1 MRFWRLPNGKLVVAL
16 LAAAG
21 VVAGCAVSRQH
32 AQGLDEMA
40 KGNSEKGLADLAAA
54 SAAEPTNSQY
64 RLDYLKHLSLAVN
77 GLLAQADDARRVGQI
92 EAARQLYHNTLRIDS
107 GNDRALRGLSNLEM
121 DERHNA
127 MLADAEKLLA
137 AHQLK
142 EAQDKVHAVLQENS
156 ARGDA
161 KRLAVRIA
169 DEMDKA
175 EAARAAQIAAS
186 SVMKKPVSLQFRD
199 ANLRM
204 VFEALSRTTG
214 LNVIFDRDVRN
225 DLKTT
230 IFVHDA
236 SVEDTVDMILLQSQ
250 MEKKVLNANTLFIY
264 PATAAKQ
271 KEYQDLKVRVFQL
284 SNADGKTVQN
294 TLKTV
299 LKVADM
305 SLDDKTNTLI
315 VRGTPD
321 TIAVAEK
328 IIAAQDAPDPEVM
341 LEVEVLEVSSD
352 RIRNL
357 GVAWPSTFGVTTPS
371 SLDGISVSNLRDYG
385 RIPLDKLL
393 VGGPFSAT
401 ANFSLSDSDGK
412 VLAAPRIR
420 TRDNQKAKILIG
432 EKVPVITNT
441 VTPVSTGPAVVT
453 GSVQYLDVGIK
464 LEVKPHVYLEG
475 DVGIELN
482 MEVSSILGTVT
493 PPAGSGTSSGTVAY
507 DIGTRDVTTNL
518 RLRDGETQILGGL
531 IQDNE
536 TLSAS
541 KVPGIGEF
549 PVLDHLFGSNNHEDK
564 KTEVVLSITPH
575 ILRAPTVAD
584 SRARD
589 VFSGTESSVRDM
601 PLRLDPVGSVSGAP
615 STAGAA
621 PTPGFVGG
629 GATGPAMPPGAP
641 ANLPTVNPNYPRNDP
656 RVPVP
661 RHELPPGVTA
671 PPWLNNPPAQ
681 EGETPPPPPVQ
692 NFPGVPATPEA
703 PAPNTAPSGAAEAPP
718 APTPVPAPPP
728 NTQ

>member
-1 MRFWRLPNGKLVVAL
+1 MQFWRMFGWRE
-16 LAAAG
+16 LAALVA
-21 VVAGCAVSRQH
+21 VVVVLSGCAASRQH
-32 AQGLDEMA
+32 SEGLEAIASGDR
-40 KGNSEKGLADLAAA
+40 EKGLAKLAAA
-54 SAAEPTNSQY
+54 SAAEPMNSQY
-64 RLDYLKHLSLAVN
+64 RLDYLKELSRTVN
-77 GLLAQADDARRVGQI
+77 GLLAQGDDARRVGQYQ
-92 EAARQLYHNTLRIDS
+92 AARQLYRDVLKFDAGT
-107 GNDRALRGLSNLEM
+107 DRALRGLSNIEM
-121 DERHNA
+121 DERHNGL
-127 MLADAEKLLA
+127 LAEAEKLLQQHDFA
-137 AHQLK
+137 GAR
-142 EAQDKVHAVLQENS
+142 EKVHTVLQENG
-156 ARGDA
+156 ARADA
-161 KRLAVRIA
+161 KALATKIA

-175 EAARAAQIAAS
+175 EAAKAAQIAAS

-236 SVEDTVDMILLQSQ
+236 SVEDTVGMILLQSQ
-250 MEKKVLNANTLFIY
+250 LEKKELNANTLFIY

-294 TLKTV
+294 VLKTV

-305 SLDDKTNTLI
+305 SLDDKTNTLV

-328 IIAAQDAPDPEVM
+328 IIAAHDAPDPEVM
-341 LEVEVLEVSSD
+341 LEVEVLEVARD
-352 RIRNL
+352 RLLDL
-357 GVAWPSTFGVTTPS
+357 GITWPSTAGVQTTNVTNLS
-371 SLDGISVSNLRDYG
+371 SLAHQSLNQLTVLGA
-385 RIPLDKLL
+385 
-393 VGGPFSAT
+393 PFGAT
-401 ANFSLSDSDGK
+401 ANFLLTDSDAN

-441 VTPVSTGPAVVT
+441 VTPVATGAPVVT

-482 MEVSSILGTVT
+482 MEVSSILGQVGATG
-493 PPAGSGTSSGTVAY
+493 ASAGTVAY

-536 TLSAS
+536 TLSAN
-541 KVPGIGEF
+541 KVPGLGQF
-549 PVLDHLFGSNNHEDK
+549 PLLDRIFGSNTHEDK

-584 SRARD
+584 LRSRD
-589 VFSGTESSVRDM
+589 VFSGTESAVREM
-601 PLRLDPVGSVSGAP
+601 PLRLDPVGSVSGGAP
-615 STAGAA
+615 AAAGAP

-629 GATGPAMPPGAP
+629 GGTGPATPALPPGAP
-641 ANLPTVNPNYPRNDP
+641 ANLPIPSPNYPKNNP
-656 RVPVP
+656 LVQPP
-661 RHELPPGVTA
+661 RHEVPPGMTP
-671 PPWLNNPPAQ
+671 PPWIANPPAT
-681 EGETPPPPPVQ
+681 EGETPAPPPVQ
-692 NFPGVPATPEA
+692 NFPGVPAA
-703 PAPNTAPSGAAEAPP
+703 PAPEGAAPAPSP
-718 APTPVPAPPP
+718 APAPGTS
-728 NTQ
+728 N

>member
-1 MRFWRLPNGKLVVAL
+1 MQAQVTSSRAPLL
-16 LAAAG
+16 LATLGLVA
-21 VVAGCAVSRQH
+21 VLAGCAASRQH
-32 AQGLDEMA
+32 SEGLRSMA
-40 KGNSEKGLADLAAA
+40 AGDREKGLSELAAA

-64 RLDYLKHLSLAVN
+64 RLDYLKQLSLAVN
-77 GLLAQADDARRVGQI
+77 SQLAQADEARRAGQI
-92 EAARQLYHNTLRIDS
+92 EAARQLYGNTLRIDP

-127 MLADAEKLLA
+127 LLAEAEKLLA
-137 AHQLK
+137 AHDLAGARQ
-142 EAQDKVHAVLQENS
+142 KVHTVLQENG
-156 ARGDA
+156 ARIDA
-161 KRLAVRIA
+161 KQLATRIA

-175 EAARAAQIAAS
+175 EAAKAAQVVAG

-250 MEKKVLNANTLFIY
+250 LDKKVLNANTLFIY

-284 SNADGKTVQN
+284 SNADGKTMQN
-294 TLKTV
+294 VLKTV

-305 SLDDKTNTLI
+305 SLDDKTNTLV

-321 TIAVAEK
+321 MISVAEK
-328 IIAAQDAPDPEVM
+328 IIAAHDYPDPEVM
-341 LEVEVLEVSSD
+341 LEVEVLEVNRD
-352 RIRNL
+352 RIREL
-357 GVAWPSTFGVTTPS
+357 GIQWPSTFGVQTPS
-371 SLDGISVSNLRDYG
+371 GVNTLHDLGH
-385 RIPLDKLL
+385 IPLNRLGV
-393 VGGPFSAT
+393 VGGPFGAT
-401 ANFSLSDSDGK
+401 ANFSLSDSDGN
-412 VLAAPRIR
+412 VLAAPKLR

-441 VTPVSTGPAVVT
+441 VTPVSTGTPVVT

-482 MEVSSILGTVT
+482 MEVSTILGQVT
-493 PPAGSGTSSGTVAY
+493 PTGNNAGTIAY

-531 IQDNE
+531 IQDTE
-536 TLSAS
+536 TVSAN
-541 KVPGIGEF
+541 KVPGLGEF
-549 PVLDHLFGSNNHEDK
+549 PLLNRLFGSNHHEDK

-584 SRARD
+584 SRAREL
-589 VFSGTESSVRDM
+589 FSGTESSVREM

-615 STAGAA
+615 STPGAA
-621 PTPGFVGG
+621 PAPGFVGG
-629 GATGPAMPPGAP
+629 GATGAPNPALPPGAP
-641 ANLPTVNPNYPRNDP
+641 ATLPTTPTPNYPRNDP

-661 RHELPPGVTA
+661 RHEVPPGVTA
-671 PPWLNNPPAQ
+671 PPWIASPP
-681 EGETPPPPPVQ
+681 
-692 NFPGVPATPEA
+692 
-703 PAPNTAPSGAAEAPP
+703 AAEAPAQVAP
-718 APTPVPAPPP
+718 PEPPTAAPTPVPEEYAPTPVQPFPTPPP
-728 NTQ
+728 SPAPGSPN

>member
-1 MRFWRLPNGKLVVAL
+1 MQFWRSRGWMG
-16 LAAAG
+16 AAAVLSAVG
-21 VVAGCAVSRQH
+21 VLVGCAASRQH
-32 AQGLDEMA
+32 SEGLEDMA
-40 KGNSEKGLADLAAA
+40 SGNREKGLAELAAA

-64 RLDYLKHLSLAVN
+64 RMDYLKQLSYAVN
-77 GLLAQADDARRVGQI
+77 SQLAQADEARRAGQI
-92 EAARQLYHNTLRIDS
+92 EAARQLYGNVLKIDQ
-107 GNDRALRGLSNLEM
+107 GNDRALHGLSNLQM

-127 MLADAEKLLA
+127 MLAEAEKLLA
-137 AHQLK
+137 AHDLAGAR
-142 EAQDKVHAVLQENS
+142 EKVHTVLQENGTR
-156 ARGDA
+156 ADA
-161 KRLAVRIA
+161 KALATRIA

-175 EAARAAQIAAS
+175 EAAKAAQIAAG

-250 MEKKVLNANTLFIY
+250 LDKKVLNANTLFIY

-294 TLKTV
+294 VLKTV

-305 SLDDKTNTLI
+305 SLDDKTNTLV

-321 TIAVAEK
+321 MISVAEK
-328 IIAAQDAPDPEVM
+328 IIAAHDVADPEVM
-341 LEVEVLEVSSD
+341 LEVEVLEVNRD
-352 RIRNL
+352 RIRQL
-357 GVAWPSTFGVTTPS
+357 GIQWPATFGIATPS
-371 SLDGISVSNLRDYG
+371 SVNTLHDLRHV
-385 RIPLDKLL
+385 PLNQFN
-393 VGGPFSAT
+393 VIGGPFGAT
-401 ANFSLSDSDGK
+401 AQFSLTDSDSN
-412 VLAAPRIR
+412 VLAAPRLR
-420 TRDNQKAKILIG
+420 ARDNQKAKILIG

-441 VTPVSTGPAVVT
+441 VTPVSTGTPVVT

-464 LEVKPHVYLEG
+464 LELKPHVYLEG

-482 MEVSSILGTVT
+482 LEVSSILGQVT
-493 PPAGSGTSSGTVAY
+493 PPGNNSGTVAY
-507 DIGTRDVTTNL
+507 DIGTRDVATNL

-536 TLSAS
+536 TLSAN
-541 KVPGIGEF
+541 KVPGLGEF
-549 PVLDHLFGSNNHEDK
+549 PLLDRLFGSNNHEDK
-564 KTEVVLSITPH
+564 KTEVVMSITPH

-584 SRARD
+584 SRARE
-589 VFSGTESSVRDM
+589 VFSGTESTVRET

-615 STAGAA
+615 STPGAT

-629 GATGPAMPPGAP
+629 GGGGPAPGTP
-641 ANLPTVNPNYPRNDP
+641 QTMTGGPTTPLPTPAPNYPRNDP

-661 RHELPPGVTA
+661 RHEVPPGMTP
-671 PPWLNNPPAQ
+671 PPWLANPPAQ
-681 EGETPPPPPVQ
+681 EGEKQTPPPVQ
-692 NFPGVPATPEA
+692 TFPGVPILPTTPEMPATPAPEEGA
-703 PAPNTAPSGAAEAPP
+703 PAPV
-718 APTPVPAPPP
+718 PTPTPTPGTP
-728 NTQ
+728 N

>member
-1 MRFWRLPNGKLVVAL
+1 MRFWRLPNGRLAVAL

-32 AQGLDEMA
+32 AHGLDEMA
-40 KGNSEKGLADLAAA
+40 TGNSEKGLADLAAA

-92 EAARQLYHNTLRIDS
+92 EAARQLYHNTLRIDP

-250 MEKKVLNANTLFIY
+250 LEKKVLNANTLFIY

-294 TLKTV
+294 SLKTV

-357 GVAWPSTFGVTTPS
+357 GIAWPSTFGVQTPS
-371 SLDGISVSNLRDYG
+371 SLNGIPVSNLRDYG
-385 RIPLDKLL
+385 RIPLNQLL
-393 VGGPFSAT
+393 VTGGPFGAT
-401 ANFSLSDSDGK
+401 ANFSLTDSDGK

-475 DVGIELN
+475 DVGIELS
-482 MEVSSILGTVT
+482 MEVS
-493 PPAGSGTSSGTVAY
+493 
-507 DIGTRDVTTNL
+507 
-518 RLRDGETQILGGL
+518 
-531 IQDNE
+531 
-536 TLSAS
+536 
-541 KVPGIGEF
+541 
-549 PVLDHLFGSNNHEDK
+549 
-564 KTEVVLSITPH
+564 
-575 ILRAPTVAD
+575 
-584 SRARD
+584 
-589 VFSGTESSVRDM
+589 
-601 PLRLDPVGSVSGAP
+601 
-615 STAGAA
+615 
-621 PTPGFVGG
+621 
-629 GATGPAMPPGAP
+629 
-641 ANLPTVNPNYPRNDP
+641 
-656 RVPVP
+656 
-661 RHELPPGVTA
+661 
-671 PPWLNNPPAQ
+671 
-681 EGETPPPPPVQ
+681 
-692 NFPGVPATPEA
+692 
-703 PAPNTAPSGAAEAPP
+703 
-718 APTPVPAPPP
+718 
-728 NTQ
+728 